1 MYEARRQRSSWA
13 RIKLS
18 IVRKF
23 MIFISEEMLSTHFAC
38 FRFAFRLSL
47 SFVVE
52 LTSLFRL
59 HYSVFNVRFSVN
71 SSMRLINSLTLFA
84 ILYFVSI
91 SVLFSS
97 TVLWL
102 LSYSFLT
109 QTLFSYSL
117 GSTCQ
122 LGGFLTDKNYHI
134 ASKFY
139 VNTFVKIFFTFLKNF
154 SKKKPKP
161 NKNG

>member
-1 MYEARRQRSSWA
+1 
-13 RIKLS
+13 
-18 IVRKF
+18 

-71 SSMRLINSLTLFA
+71 SSMNLTNSLTLFA
-84 ILYFVSI
+84 ISYFVYF
-91 SVLFSS
+91 SVFSSS
-97 TVLWL
+97 TVLRL

-109 QTLFSYSL
+109 QTLFSCSL

-122 LGGFLTDKNYHI
+122 LGGFLTDIFHLI
-134 ASKFY
+134 LSKFK
-139 VNTFVKIFFTFLKNF
+139 VNMFFKFLF
-154 SKKKPKP
+154 TICYIAF
-161 NKNG
+161 

>member
-59 HYSVFNVRFSVN
+59 HYSLFNVRFQ
-71 SSMRLINSLTLFA
+71 LTHQWIFINSLTLFA
-84 ILYFVSI
+84 ILYFVFFGFCFDNSL
-91 SVLFSS
+91 V
-97 TVLWL
+97 TT
-102 LSYSFLT
+102 SFLT
-109 QTLFSYSL
+109 QTSYSYQL
-117 GSTCQ
+117 RSTCH
-122 LGGFLTDKNYHI
+122 LGGFLTDKNYHN
-134 ASKFY
+134 ASRFY
-139 VNTFVKIFFTFLKNF
+139 VNTFVKIILTFLKDLF
-154 SKKKPKP
+154 YL
-161 NKNG
+161 